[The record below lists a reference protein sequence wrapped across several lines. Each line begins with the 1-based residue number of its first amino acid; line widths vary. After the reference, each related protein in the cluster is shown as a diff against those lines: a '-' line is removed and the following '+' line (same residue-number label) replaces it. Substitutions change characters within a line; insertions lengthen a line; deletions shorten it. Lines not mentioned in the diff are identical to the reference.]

1 MLEDISIK
9 DFALID
15 NANIEFSKGFT
26 VLSGETGA
34 GKSLLIGALSFLL
47 GGKSGTEQIRSGCH
61 EATVSGTFLLD
72 ENPSVAAQVS
82 SAVERSRSPLN
93 ADDESECKSATEW
106 LSRHGIEPENNRI
119 LLRRYVRDNGKTG
132 AWIGD
137 TAVTRADLAA
147 FSSFLVDIHG
157 QHEHQSLM
165 KVPEHRRFLDSFA
178 GLNDRVFA
186 FTRLY
191 ADLVSKRRRLDELNA
206 NDANREQKIEL
217 LTFAIKEISEAKLKP
232 GEDAALDDEE
242 TKLSSFE
249 KLYSDVET
257 VNAALDGSGEG
268 ALGLLKRIRGT
279 AQHACDLDKSLENLD
294 QRLESVFYELSDIAS
309 EYKNYERAL
318 VFDPERL
325 SQVQERQT
333 LIYNLKK
340 KYASSVSAPIEE
352 VMQYAQNAQTQLD
365 AIEGGEAGKEALQ
378 KEIAA
383 LEKQVYAEAKAISV
397 ARKSAAE
404 KMARGVESVLSQLGM
419 KGTRF
424 SVSIIEKSGTELE
437 QKCGPYGMDNIEFLI
452 SANPG
457 SPLHGL
463 AKIASG
469 GELSRVMLALKT
481 ILAESD
487 PVQTL
492 IFDEIDT
499 GIGGEVAVSVGSHL
513 KTLAKNRQVLCIT
526 HLASIAV
533 YADNQVKIEKGVN
546 AGATQTKVFEI
557 TAEDRVEEIARMLSG
572 DPTSSES
579 LEHARSM
586 LQRFSEGA

>member
-1 MLEDISIK
+1 MLEDLNIK

-15 NANIEFSKGFT
+15 NATIEFSKGFT

-47 GGKSGTEQIRSGCH
+47 GGKSGTEQIRPGCH
-61 EATVSGTFLLD
+61 EATVSGTFLLEENNVTPALTESD
-72 ENPSVAAQVS
+72 EDEGECR
-82 SAVERSRSPLN
+82 SAS
-93 ADDESECKSATEW
+93 EW
-106 LSRHGIEPENNRI
+106 LFRHGIETENNRI

-178 GLNDRVFA
+178 GLNERVAA
-186 FTRLY
+186 FTALY
-191 ADLVSKRRRLDELNA
+191 VDLVAKRKRLDELNA
-206 NDANREQKIEL
+206 SDANREQKIEL
-217 LTFAIKEISEAKLKP
+217 LSFAIKEIEEAKLKTD
-232 GEDAALDDEE
+232 EDKALDEEE

-249 KLYSDVET
+249 KLYADIEG
-257 VNAALDGSGEG
+257 VNAALDGNGEG
-268 ALGLLKRIRGT
+268 AVSLLKRIRGT
-279 AQHACDLDKSLENLD
+279 AQHACDLDKSLETLD
-294 QRLESVFYELSDIAS
+294 QRLESAFYELSDIAS
-309 EYKNYERAL
+309 EYKNYERSL

-325 SQVQERQT
+325 AQVQERQT

-340 KYASSVSAPIEE
+340 KYASSVNAPLEE
-352 VMQYAQNAQTQLD
+352 VLQYAENAKAQLET
-365 AIEGGEAGKEALQ
+365 IEGGEAGKEQLK

-383 LEKQVYAEAKAISV
+383 LEKEVYTEAKAISA
-397 ARKSAAE
+397 ARKTAASQ
-404 KMARGVESVLSQLGM
+404 MAQGVESVLSQLGM

-424 SVSIIEKSGTELE
+424 SVSIIEKNGTELE

-457 SPLHGL
+457 SPLQGL

-481 ILAESD
+481 ILAATD

-513 KTLAKNRQVLCIT
+513 KKLAKNRQVLCIT

-546 AGATQTKVFEI
+546 AGATQTRVFPI
-557 TAEDRVEEIARMLSG
+557 TAEARVEEIARMLSG
-572 DPTSSES
+572 DPASAES

>member
-1 MLEDISIK
+1 MLEDLSIK

-15 NANIEFSKGFT
+15 SANIEFSNGFT

-72 ENPSVAAQVS
+72 DRTVLP
-82 SAVERSRSPLN
+82 PPDG
-93 ADDESECKSATEW
+93 DDESECKNATEW
-106 LSRHGIEPENNRI
+106 LFRHGIEAENNRI

-165 KVPEHRRFLDSFA
+165 KVTEHRRFLDSYA
-178 GLNDRVFA
+178 GLNERVA
-186 FTRLY
+186 DFTRLY
-191 ADLVSKRRRLDELNA
+191 ADLVSKRKRLEELNA

-217 LTFAIKEISEAKLKP
+217 LTFAIQEIGDAKLKA
-232 GEDAALDDEE
+232 GEDKALDEEE

-249 KLYSDVET
+249 KLYADIEA
-257 VNAALDGSGEG
+257 VNAALDASGEG
-268 ALGLLKRIRGT
+268 AVSLLKKIRGT
-279 AQHACDLDKSLENLD
+279 AQHACDMDKSLDALS
-294 QRLESVFYELSDIAS
+294 QRLESAFYELSDIAS
-309 EYKNYERAL
+309 EYKNYERSL
-318 VFDPERL
+318 VFDPDRL
-325 SQVQERQT
+325 AQVQERQT
-333 LIYNLKK
+333 LIYTLKK
-340 KYASSVSAPIEE
+340 KYASSVSAPVEE
-352 VMQYAQNAQTQLD
+352 VLQYAENAQVQLD
-365 AIEGGEAGKEALQ
+365 TIAGGEAGKEKLQ
-378 KEIAA
+378 AEIAL
-383 LEKQVYAEAKAISV
+383 LEKQVYTEAKAISAV
-397 ARKSAAE
+397 RKAAAAN
-404 KMARGVESVLSQLGM
+404 MAQGVESVLAQLGM

-424 SVSIIEKSGTELE
+424 SVSIIEKNGTELE
-437 QKCGPYGMDNIEFLI
+437 QKCGPYGIDNIEFLI

-457 SPLHGL
+457 SPLQGL

-487 PVQTL
+487 SVQTL

-513 KTLAKNRQVLCIT
+513 QKLAKNRQVLCIT

-546 AGATQTKVFEI
+546 AGTTQTRVFSIDQEQ
-557 TAEDRVEEIARMLSG
+557 RVEEIARMLSG
-572 DPTSSES
+572 DPTNAES

-586 LQRFSEGA
+586 LQRFSQGA

>member
-1 MLEDISIK
+1 MLEDLHIK

-15 NANIEFSKGFT
+15 DAHIEFSRGFT

-47 GGKSGTEQIRSGCH
+47 GGKSGTEQIRAGCH

-72 ENPSVAAQVS
+72 GRDTALRADSAAQD
-82 SAVERSRSPLN
+82 
-93 ADDESECKSATEW
+93 DDECRSAAEW
-106 LSRHGIEPENNRI
+106 LFRHGIEAEDNRI

-147 FSSFLVDIHG
+147 FSAFLVDIHG

-165 KVPEHRRFLDSFA
+165 KVTEHRRFLDSFA
-178 GLNDRVFA
+178 GLQERVSA
-186 FTRLY
+186 FTALY
-191 ADLVSKRRRLDELNA
+191 ADLVAKRKQLDEL
-206 NDANREQKIEL
+206 DADDAGRAQKIEM
-217 LTFAIKEISEAKLKP
+217 LTFAIKEITEAKLKA
-232 GEDAALDDEE
+232 GEDKALDDEE

-249 KLYSDVET
+249 KLYADITSL
-257 VNAALDGSGEG
+257 NAALDAGGDG
-268 ALGLLKRIRGT
+268 AVGLLKRIRGT
-279 AQHACDLDKSLENLD
+279 AQHASSLDKSLETLQ
-294 QRLESVFYELSDIAS
+294 QRLETVFYELDDIAG
-309 EYKNYERAL
+309 EYKHYEHGL
-318 VFDPERL
+318 VFDPDRL
-325 SQVQERQT
+325 AQVQERLT

-340 KYASSVSAPIEE
+340 KYAASVNAPVEDVIA
-352 VMQYAQNAQTQLD
+352 YAENAQRHLESI
-365 AIEGGEAGKEALQ
+365 AGGAAGKEQLRS
-378 KEIAA
+378 EIAA
-383 LEKQVYAEAKAISV
+383 LEKRVYAEAKAISTE
-397 ARKSAAE
+397 RKTAAVV
-404 KMARGVESVLSQLGM
+404 MAQDVEQVLSQLGM

-424 SVSIIEKSGTELE
+424 SVSIAEKSGTELE
-437 QKCGPYGMDNIEFLI
+437 QKCGPYGIDNIEFLI
-452 SANPG
+452 SANSG
-457 SPLHGL
+457 EPLRGL

-513 KTLAKNRQVLCIT
+513 KKLAKNRQVLCIT

-533 YADNQVKIEKGVN
+533 CADNQVKIEKGMN
-546 AGATQTKVFEI
+546 AGATQTRVFPI
-557 TAEDRVEEIARMLSG
+557 VADARVQEIARMLSG
-572 DPTSSES
+572 DSDSAES

-586 LQRFSEGA
+586 LQRFGA

>member
-1 MLEDISIK
+1 MLEDLNIK

-15 NANIEFSKGFT
+15 NAAVEFSNGFT

-47 GGKSGTEQIRSGCH
+47 GGKSGTEQIRAGCH

-72 ENPSVAAQVS
+72 ENPAI
-82 SAVERSRSPLN
+82 
-93 ADDESECKSATEW
+93 SATLSHRNASADADEGECHSAKEW
-106 LSRHGIEPENNRI
+106 LFRHGIEPENNRI
-119 LLRRYVRDNGKTG
+119 LLRRYVRDNGKSG
-132 AWIGD
+132 AWIGS
-137 TAVTRADLAA
+137 TAVTRADLSE
-147 FSSFLVDIHG
+147 FSSFLVDVHG

-165 KVPEHRRFLDSFA
+165 KVSEHRRFLDSFA
-178 GLNDRVFA
+178 GLNERVES

-191 ADLVSKRRRLDELNA
+191 ADLVSKRKRLDELNA
-206 NDANREQKIEL
+206 SDANREQKIEL
-217 LTFAIKEISEAKLKP
+217 LTFAIQEISEAKLKA
-232 GEDAALDDEE
+232 GEDAALDEEE

-249 KLYSDVET
+249 KLYADIEA

-279 AQHACDLDKSLENLD
+279 AQHACDLDKSLDSLD
-294 QRLESVFYELSDIAS
+294 QRLESAFYELSDIAD
-309 EYKNYERAL
+309 EYKNYERGL
-318 VFDPERL
+318 VFDPDRL
-325 SQVQERQT
+325 AQVQERQT

-340 KYASSVSAPIEE
+340 KYASSVNAPVEE
-352 VMQYAQNAQTQLD
+352 VIAYAQNAQTQLD
-365 AIEGGEAGKEALQ
+365 TIEGGEAGKEQL
-378 KEIAA
+378 KKDI
-383 LEKQVYAEAKAISV
+383 AKAIS
-397 ARKSAAE
+397 AERKTAAT
-404 KMARGVESVLSQLGM
+404 KMAQGVESVLSALGM
-419 KGTRF
+419 NGTRF
-424 SVSIIEKSGTELE
+424 SVSIIEKNGTALE

-457 SPLHGL
+457 SPLQGL

-499 GIGGEVAVSVGSHL
+499 GIGGEVAVAVGSHL
-513 KTLAKNRQVLCIT
+513 KKLAKNRQVLCIT

-546 AGATQTKVFEI
+546 AGTTQTRVFPI
-557 TAEDRVEEIARMLSG
+557 TADKRVEEIARMLSG
-572 DPTSSES
+572 DPMSSES

>member
-1 MLEDISIK
+1 MLEDLSIK

-15 NANIEFSKGFT
+15 SANIEFSNGFT

-72 ENPSVAAQVS
+72 DRTVLP
-82 SAVERSRSPLN
+82 PPDG
-93 ADDESECKSATEW
+93 DDESECKNATEW
-106 LSRHGIEPENNRI
+106 LFRHGIEAENNRI

-137 TAVTRADLAA
+137 TTVTRADLAA

-165 KVPEHRRFLDSFA
+165 KVTEHRRFLDSYA
-178 GLNDRVFA
+178 GLNERVA
-186 FTRLY
+186 DFTRLY
-191 ADLVSKRRRLDELNA
+191 ADLVSKRKRLEELNA

-217 LTFAIKEISEAKLKP
+217 LTFAIQEIGDAKLKA
-232 GEDAALDDEE
+232 GEDKALDEEE

-249 KLYSDVET
+249 KLYADIEA
-257 VNAALDGSGEG
+257 VNAALDASGEG
-268 ALGLLKRIRGT
+268 AVSLLKKIRGT
-279 AQHACDLDKSLENLD
+279 AQHACDMDKSLDALS
-294 QRLESVFYELSDIAS
+294 QRLESAFYELSDIAS
-309 EYKNYERAL
+309 EYKNYERSL
-318 VFDPERL
+318 VFDPDRL
-325 SQVQERQT
+325 AQVQERQT
-333 LIYNLKK
+333 LIYTLKK
-340 KYASSVSAPIEE
+340 KYASSVSAPVEE
-352 VMQYAQNAQTQLD
+352 VLQYAENAQVQLD
-365 AIEGGEAGKEALQ
+365 TIAGGEAGKEKLQ
-378 KEIAA
+378 AEIAL
-383 LEKQVYAEAKAISV
+383 LEKQVYTEAKAISAV
-397 ARKSAAE
+397 RKAAAAN
-404 KMARGVESVLSQLGM
+404 MAQGVESVLAQLGM

-424 SVSIIEKSGTELE
+424 SVSIIEKNGTELE
-437 QKCGPYGMDNIEFLI
+437 QKCGPYGIDNIEFLI

-457 SPLHGL
+457 SPLQGL

-487 PVQTL
+487 SVQTL

-499 GIGGEVAVSVGSHL
+499 GIGGEVAVSVGDHL
-513 KTLAKNRQVLCIT
+513 QKLAKNRQVLCIT

-546 AGATQTKVFEI
+546 AGTTQTRVFSIDQEQ
-557 TAEDRVEEIARMLSG
+557 RVEEIARMLSG
-572 DPTSSES
+572 DPTNAES

-586 LQRFSEGA
+586 LQRFRQGA

>member
-1 MLEDISIK
+1 MLEDLNIK

-15 NANIEFSKGFT
+15 SANIEFSKGFT

-47 GGKSGTEQIRSGCH
+47 GGKTGVEQIRSGCH

-72 ENPSVAAQVS
+72 EPSAEFS
-82 SAVERSRSPLN
+82 E
-93 ADDESECKSATEW
+93 ADDDADCKSASEW
-106 LSRHGIEPENNRI
+106 LFRHGIETENNRI

-137 TAVTRADLAA
+137 VAVTRADLAA

-165 KVPEHRRFLDSFA
+165 KVNEHRRFLDSFA
-178 GLNDRVFA
+178 GLNDRVAA

-191 ADLVSKRRRLDELNA
+191 AELVEKRRQLDELNA
-206 NDANREQKIEL
+206 NEANREQKIEL
-217 LTFAIKEISEAKLKP
+217 LSFAVKEITEAKLKA
-232 GEDAALDDEE
+232 GEDKALDEEE

-249 KLYSDVET
+249 KLYSDIEA
-257 VNAALDGSGEG
+257 VNAALEGSGDG
-268 ALGLLKRIRGT
+268 AVSLLKRIRGT
-279 AQHACDLDKSLENLD
+279 AQHASELDKSLDSLN
-294 QRLESVFYELSDIAS
+294 QRLESAFYELSDIAG
-309 EYKNYERAL
+309 EYKNYERGL

-325 SQVQERQT
+325 AQVQDRQT
-333 LIYNLKK
+333 LLYNLKK

-352 VMQYAQNAQTQLD
+352 VAQYAEKAQAQLD
-365 AIEGGEAGKEALQ
+365 AIEGGAEGKVQLQ
-378 KEIAA
+378 KAIAL
-383 LEKQVYAEAKAISV
+383 LEKQVYGEAKAISAERKQAA
-397 ARKSAAE
+397 AR
-404 KMARGVESVLSQLGM
+404 MAQGVESVLSQLGM

-424 SVSIIEKSGTELE
+424 SVSIIEKNGTELE

-457 SPLHGL
+457 SPLQGL

-487 PVQTL
+487 PVQTM

-513 KTLAKNRQVLCIT
+513 KRLAKNRQVLCIT

-533 YADNQVKIEKGVN
+533 YADNQVKIEKAVHS
-546 AGATQTKVFEI
+546 GATQTRVFPI
-557 TAEDRVEEIARMLSG
+557 FAEDRVSEIARMLSG
-572 DPTSSES
+572 DPTSAES